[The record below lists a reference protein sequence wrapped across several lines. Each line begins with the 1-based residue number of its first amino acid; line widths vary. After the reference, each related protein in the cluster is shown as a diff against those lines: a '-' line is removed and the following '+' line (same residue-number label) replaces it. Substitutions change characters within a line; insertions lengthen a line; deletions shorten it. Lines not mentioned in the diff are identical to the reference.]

1 MSTSSVDLITLPTT
15 NFVTDQISFQVS
27 AELMQNSQQSS
38 PISPTN
44 NLAVVQ
50 DSAGKPMLFSIGTDQ
65 MLHLIKYDE
74 TTPTGWQVINLSTQW
89 SDYNHAV
96 AFDLSQD
103 THGLIS
109 ITLALATADQ
119 KKTAV
124 FSASM
129 LSNDYT
135 KTDWTTLN
143 QQCQQI
149 TGLDPSFQ
157 AESIRM
163 GSSDDG
169 HPPIIIIVG
178 SINNA
183 KFYYQV
189 IDAKTSQTLEF
200 PENVL
205 NNPGSLLE
213 VTTGY
218 AIGQRAF
225 FFLYQIGATQT
236 LEATTLADQFQ
247 GSLQYDFSPG
257 NAGIPA
263 EYTNL
268 TYTCMTTALGTKT
281 SPLDIS
287 SDVYIG
293 TTDGVYVF
301 ANSRLAGMQKVTDAI
316 KDVHQII
323 VTTTGDTI
331 GLWVMASP
339 SKLYYIAG
347 NHGSPYTFN
356 EPILFSDSIVHIAPT
371 RSGLSHANELFVVDQ
386 TQQVI
391 HYWQDPNTTLWNQR
405 TITIADQ
412 SYLLNF
418 NSYTTHI
425 HLQDQNGMALA
436 NIPLA
441 ISCSTWSYATINGRI
456 YSLDQDV
463 MAQVPTD
470 ALGNLTIILPASDL
484 TAPIIHVQADFI
496 DQTLNIYP
504 HGKITKGI
512 QAIKSGDDLKNAKT
526 TDGSPV
532 IGGNLDDITLN
543 GVAQN
548 ISQLHQLSSQI
559 TGPMGNN
566 TYVVLSAKNTKQT
579 GKLDVSQS
587 AAKQVTMQVSRN
599 RSLATLSLNSADDIF
614 DDIGDAFGDI
624 WHEIEHFFVAG
635 IDKIEQGITYL
646 SNGVSFLIKE
656 AEQGLNFIL
665 KVADKVY
672 NIVLDSIASI
682 YKVLSWIFQ
691 LIKVGIET
699 LIKWLGFLFGWDDI
713 WHTHKVLAR
722 IISQGV
728 DYGINRMES
737 EIDDWTNSIN
747 TTFDQLNQQIHAT
760 LVPSSLQLTTPN
772 AITNNKNNDQQT
784 QLFQSPGGNWSAYQ
798 LQHSGMLNGLGSNLQ
813 HDPFLQF
820 LNDVVIPT
828 SQQLYA
834 ALEND
839 FDDLKQIIT
848 GGVTIADTLKLF
860 ADLATTIIEPIKTM
874 VIGLLKF
881 VVDLAKDIQHAL
893 VDDLDIPL
901 LSDLYKWVTGLFGE
915 AEDFSVVNGICLLL
929 AIPVTI
935 IYKAS
940 VGSAPFTDQSRV
952 LDDPNLFNTIMGQPK
967 QQLMLGTAK
976 ALNASTSKSVGVVYS
991 QVGGLLAAIVGPMIT
1006 IATLFKL
1013 AADEQQVTIKSR
1025 AAQVSIVLA
1034 LTKALLTFP
1043 IRKSEQSIAG
1053 YTLKISSW
1061 LLSVCNTAQS
1071 AIIRS
1076 PRIGGGI
1083 TIGIDSVIIVM
1094 ALIADGLDQADGWTW
1109 TTDILSNVS
1118 GIGAGVGQVAKGTEV
1133 GDAIGIVGWAGSYV
1147 SSIVG
1152 FSAAVI
1158 KLANGSDNE
1167 ALSLINLGG
1176 L

>member
-1 MSTSSVDLITLPTT
+1 
-15 NFVTDQISFQVS
+15 
-27 AELMQNSQQSS
+27 
-38 PISPTN
+38 
-44 NLAVVQ
+44 
-50 DSAGKPMLFSIGTDQ
+50 MLFSIGTDQ
-65 MLHLIKYDE
+65 ILHLIKYDE
-74 TTPTGWQVINLSTQW
+74 ATPNGWQVIDLSTQW
-89 SDYNHAV
+89 SKYSHAV

-103 THGLIS
+103 VNGLIS

-119 KKTAV
+119 TKTAV
-124 FSASM
+124 FTASM

-135 KTDWTTLN
+135 KTDWTKLS
-143 QQCQQI
+143 QQSKEI
-149 TGLDPSFQ
+149 AGLDPTLQ
-157 AESIRM
+157 AESIRL
-163 GSSDDG
+163 GTSDDG
-169 HPPIIIIVG
+169 HSPIIIIVG

-189 IDAKTSQTLEF
+189 IDGQTSQTLQF

-205 NNPGSLLE
+205 SNPGSLLE
-213 VTTGY
+213 VTAGH

-263 EYTNL
+263 EYAHL
-268 TYTCMTTALGTKT
+268 TYTCMTTALGTQT
-281 SPLDIS
+281 SPLNIS
-287 SDVYIG
+287 SDVYVG

-301 ANSRLAGMQKVTDAI
+301 ANSRLDGMQKITDAI

-323 VTTTGDTI
+323 VTTAGDNI

-347 NHGSPYTFN
+347 KHGSPYTFN
-356 EPILFSDSIVHIAPT
+356 EPILFSDTVVHIAPT
-371 RSGLSHANELFVVDQ
+371 RSLLSKANELFVVDQ
-386 TQQVI
+386 QQQVV
-391 HYWQDPNTTLWNQR
+391 HYWQDPNTTLWSQR
-405 TITIADQ
+405 TISIADQ

-425 HLQDQNGMALA
+425 QLQDQNGMALA

-441 ISCSTWSYATINGRI
+441 INCSTWSYATINGRI

-463 MAQVPTD
+463 LAQVPTD

-504 HGKITKGI
+504 HGKISKGF
-512 QAIKSGDDLKNAKT
+512 QTIKSGDDLKNAKT
-526 TDGSPV
+526 ADGSPV
-532 IGGNLDDITLN
+532 ISGNFDSTALN
-543 GVAQN
+543 SVAQN
-548 ISQLHQLSSQI
+548 IGQLHQLSSQI
-559 TGPMGNN
+559 VGPMGNN
-566 TYVVLSAKNTKQT
+566 TYVVLTAKNTKQT
-579 GKLDVSQS
+579 GKLNSSQPV
-587 AAKQVTMQVSRN
+587 AKQLTMQVSRN
-599 RSLATLSLNSADDIF
+599 RSVATLSLNSVDDIF
-614 DDIGDAFGDI
+614 DDIGDAFGDV

-713 WHTHKVLAR
+713 WHTHKVLAQ

-728 DYGINRMES
+728 NYGVNRLEN
-737 EIDDWTNSIN
+737 EVNGWVESIN
-747 TTFDQLNQQIHAT
+747 TTFDQLNQQIHNT
-760 LVPSSLQLTTPN
+760 LVPSSLQSTTPH
-772 AITNNKNNDQQT
+772 AITNNQGSDQQ
-784 QLFQSPGGNWSAYQ
+784 QQAFQSPGCNWSAYH
-798 LQHSGMLNGLGSNLQ
+798 LQHSGMLNGLGANLD
-813 HDPFLQF
+813 HNPFIQF

-839 FDDLKQIIT
+839 IDDLKQIIT
-848 GGVTIADTLKLF
+848 GGVTISATLKLF

-874 VIGLLKF
+874 LIGLLNF

-915 AEDFSVVNGICLLL
+915 GEDFSVVNGVCLLL
-929 AIPVTI
+929 AIPITI

-952 LDDPNLFNTIMGQPK
+952 LDDPNLFTTIMGQPK
-967 QQLMLGTAK
+967 QQLMLDTAK
-976 ALNASTSKSVGVVYS
+976 ALNDSTIKSVGVVYS

-1006 IATLFKL
+1006 IANGFKL
-1013 AADEQQVTIKSR
+1013 TATEQQVTVKSR
-1025 AAQVSIVLA
+1025 AAKVSIVLA
-1034 LTKALLTFP
+1034 ATKALLTFP
-1043 IRKSEQSIAG
+1043 VRKTGQSAAG
-1053 YTLKISSW
+1053 YGLKITTW
-1061 LLSVCNTAQS
+1061 LLSILNTVQN
-1071 AIIRS
+1071 AIIRNLS
-1076 PRIGGGI
+1076 ISGGI
-1083 TIGIDSVIIVM
+1083 MAGIDLVIIIM
-1094 ALIADGLDQADGWTW
+1094 ALIADGLDHADGWTW

-1118 GIGAGVGQVAKGTEV
+1118 GIVAGIGQIVKDSEEGLTI
-1133 GDAIGIVGWAGSYV
+1133 AIIGWGGSLF
-1147 SSIVG
+1147 SSLIG
-1152 FSAAVI
+1152 GLAAVV
-1158 KLANGSDNE
+1158 KLNDGSDNE
-1167 ALSLINLGG
+1167 ALQLINLGG